1 MRENEVTANDLIMP
15 YFVVETDDESFMKEI
30 SSMPGQYQ
38 LSLKQLE
45 KKVGEAVEN
54 GLKSCILFGI
64 PAEKDEAGSQA
75 YADTGIVQKAIRLLK
90 DRWPKLVVCA
100 DTCLCEYTSHG
111 HCGIVKNDYVQNDPT
126 LNLLAKAA
134 VAQARAGADM
144 VAPSDMMDG
153 RVAAIRAALDDAG
166 FINTPIMSYAVKY
179 ASAFYGPFREAAEST
194 PQFGDRKTY
203 QMDPPNSREAMR
215 EAVPTSKKARTS
227 SWSTGHALS
236 RHPPSGPRQ
245 LRHSRGRLSG
255 QRRILDD
262 QSRSPERLDRRN
274 GRGHGIPR
282 RLQACRADLIL
293 TYFTEDVLKA
303 LKSNMSEHKDIP
315 AVIPADTLTAKAD
328 IPAVIPT
335 ARRIPAQRPR
345 PSVFSTTARLPSA
358 VSSHGK

>member
-1 MRENEVTANDLIMP
+1 MIPSDFYRGRRLRNSLAMRELVRENEVTANDLIMP

-64 PAEKDEAGSQA
+64 PAEKDETGSQA
-75 YADTGIVQKAIRLLK
+75 YDDSGIVQKAIRLLK
-90 DRWPKLVVCA
+90 DRWPELVVCA

-179 ASAFYGPFREAAEST
+179 ASSFYGPFREAAEST

-203 QMDPPNSREAMR
+203 QMDPPNGREAMR
-215 EAVPTSKKARTS
+215 EAVADLEEGADILMVKPGMPYLDIVRQVRDNFDTPVAVYQVSGEYSMIKAAAQNDWIDEMGVVMESLVAFKRA
-227 SWSTGHALS
+227 G
-236 RHPPSGPRQ
+236 
-245 LRHSRGRLSG
+245 
-255 QRRILDD
+255 
-262 QSRSPERLDRRN
+262 
-274 GRGHGIPR
+274 
-282 RLQACRADLIL
+282 ADLIL

-303 LKSNMSEHKDIP
+303 LKK
-315 AVIPADTLTAKAD
+315 
-328 IPAVIPT
+328 
-335 ARRIPAQRPR
+335 
-345 PSVFSTTARLPSA
+345 
-358 VSSHGK
+358 